1 MNGLR
6 SKPVCLDCEIVLW
19 LLLIRELRCS
29 YSSNWSG
36 DNCILWILYWEDSNM
51 DFVGACRENMAT
63 LMGRSCL
70 LNVVLWIT
78 LLFDAAHARW
88 PGWVVS
94 RTLPSFGPLLLF
106 LRALIYD
113 HLYSMCAVH
122 FLLQHMH
129 RHTCPTFLQC
139 TPLTLHLMKSPPHML
154 HTPHQQ
160 RLLLTFLQH
169 LHQCLHLTQ
178 HRLDHLHPHT
188 TLLVLGLPAPCRI
201 LARLP
206 TNLQLPQL
214 IPLSSLHWPRH
225 ILHGWLLPIPLLLL
239 QSLFTRHLGLLTLH
253 PSHQVY
259 SKCSNW
265 SSSISLVMKL
275 VGKEY
280 LCGIGWLFF
289 DRWTWLL
296 TVHLETWLL
305 VFLLQCLLLQSLQR
319 LTHPSLPLMHQGL
332 PLSLMSPS
340 LPHQPRLR
348 CHLVMTFRYPANLL
362 HLLLYPYVSV
372 YICFST
378 VRHHFCHQFNSVRNS
393 CCLLLE
399 CGHGFPE
406 IFFWRVLYRRTLG
419 QNLPQNH
426 GSCQHWHW
434 LLVWLLHSRNGKGLI
449 RSLCHLNSFTFPSH

>member
-1 MNGLR
+1 MMRGSAYLKFSASMLLTQDGL
-6 SKPVCLDCEIVLW
+6 
-19 LLLIRELRCS
+19 
-29 YSSNWSG
+29 
-36 DNCILWILYWEDSNM
+36 
-51 DFVGACRENMAT
+51 
-63 LMGRSCL
+63 
-70 LNVVLWIT
+70 
-78 LLFDAAHARW
+78 
-88 PGWVVS
+88 
-94 RTLPSFGPLLLF
+94 
-106 LRALIYD
+106 
-113 HLYSMCAVH
+113 VH

-253 PSHQVY
+253 PSHQ
-259 SKCSNW
+259 
-265 SSSISLVMKL
+265 
-275 VGKEY
+275 
-280 LCGIGWLFF
+280 
-289 DRWTWLL
+289 
-296 TVHLETWLL
+296 
-305 VFLLQCLLLQSLQR
+305 CLLPQSLQR

-362 HLLLYPYVSV
+362 HLLLYP
-372 YICFST
+372 
-378 VRHHFCHQFNSVRNS
+378 
-393 CCLLLE
+393 
-399 CGHGFPE
+399 
-406 IFFWRVLYRRTLG
+406 RTLG

-426 GSCQHWHW
+426 GSCQH
-434 LLVWLLHSRNGKGLI
+434 
-449 RSLCHLNSFTFPSH
+449 